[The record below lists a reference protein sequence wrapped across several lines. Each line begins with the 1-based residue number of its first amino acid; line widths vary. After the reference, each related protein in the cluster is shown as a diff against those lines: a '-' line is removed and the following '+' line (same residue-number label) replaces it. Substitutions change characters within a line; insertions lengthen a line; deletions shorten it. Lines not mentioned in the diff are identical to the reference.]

1 MVSLNIKLDQVLFRA
16 NYLSDMKIINK
27 KFLITCQND
36 KCFSL
41 VPFKDKEF
49 KNFKYEKPSQFFNH
63 FWNKYEKFKNKF
75 KNNNNQKAINNRYN
89 GSALE
94 IILAYL
100 FTRENIKI
108 TNMDENIDVM
118 FVKPDFLLIGN
129 NNKKIFVSAK
139 VSIRE
144 RWKQADWESIKYKEK
159 YPNAVCIL
167 IMNDKSEYPGI
178 KRKIQH
184 LHLDKVYLASSNDI
198 DDMINLIKE

>member
-1 MVSLNIKLDQVLFRA
+1 MVSLNIKLGQVLSPL
-16 NYLSDMKIINK
+16 NYLNKMIDINK
-27 KFLITCQND
+27 RFLLTCQKD

-41 VPFKDKEF
+41 VPFTDKEF

-63 FWNKYEKFKNKF
+63 FWNKYERFKDKFK
-75 KNNNNQKAINNRYN
+75 KNNAQKAINNRYN

-129 NNKKIFVSAK
+129 NKKKIFVSAK

-144 RWKQADWESIKYKEK
+144 RWKQADWESIKYKKK
-159 YPNAVCIL
+159 YPDAVCIL

-178 KRKIQH
+178 KKKIQY